1 MVSLVA
7 RGSKNECF
15 VIISK
20 RERNVCCDGAT
31 APHRCYYKIVRE
43 EKIQDFPE
51 NPPKTDQISQSYEM
65 MHTF

>member
-1 MVSLVA
+1 MF
-7 RGSKNECF
+7 RDNKQE
-15 VIISK
+15 
-20 RERNVCCDGAT
+20 REREMSVVT
-31 APHRCYYKIVRE
+31 ELPHRCYYKIVRE